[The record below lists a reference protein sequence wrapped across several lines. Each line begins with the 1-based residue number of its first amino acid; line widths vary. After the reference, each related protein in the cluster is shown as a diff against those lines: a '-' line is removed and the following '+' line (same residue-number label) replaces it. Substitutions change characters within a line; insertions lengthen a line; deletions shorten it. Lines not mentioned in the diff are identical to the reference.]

1 MYNTARGTCYTFD
14 DVSALLVNELLK
26 GGREKPVDI
35 AHIAAV
41 TGATEEQVT
50 DFCHE
55 QLRPI
60 GLIHDHVWS
69 DEAWQ
74 QYRQDYPPCIGNKGS
89 EPVGDYWE
97 TLSQELQVS
106 LNFELTY
113 ACSERCLHCFNEG
126 AAHGGA
132 QEQGSPEK
140 SHL

>member
-1 MYNTARGTCYTFD
+1 MEYIRPLYTCGAFNRQAQRAVMYNTARGTCYTFG

-50 DFCHE
+50 DFCRE
-55 QLRPI
+55 QLMPI

-69 DEAWQ
+69 DEEWQ

-97 TLSQELQVS
+97 TLPKTPV
-106 LNFELTY
+106 FRKKI
-113 ACSERCLHCFNEG
+113 RC
-126 AAHGGA
+126 
-132 QEQGSPEK
+132 
-140 SHL
+140 